1 MKGKRLDKKQSAY
14 LISLAET
21 LCDCQTV
28 FIHYIDDLLNS
39 SICPCQL
46 TLEQQ
51 APLEILNL
59 TADIRVNSSVF
70 LKQNIQLNYY
80 FGAPLISSS
89 GEKFGTFCIYKEQ
102 KYRLSNTQKSS
113 LIKIT
118 ALVTD
123 LIETSFT
130 KKKYLKE
137 LSVRNKKLVQLFD
150 QAKDPLMTLEPPNW
164 CFSSGNPAA
173 LELFKVESEEEFIK
187 LGPWA
192 VSPEFQPDGSRSED
206 KAKTVVMEALNQGS
220 YSFEWTHQSL
230 DGKVFPSSIFLN
242 RIVEGERQYLH
253 ATVKDISE
261 QKQLEDDLK
270 NQLAINERIL
280 NSTNEGVL
288 LVDHK
293 SRKIQSYNAR
303 FLTMWQ
309 IPQLLIDSYDDKKI
323 INHVLDQLASP
334 QLFLDI
340 VEKLYHNPEQQS
352 QDTLLFND
360 NRVIERYSTPYI
372 FDNEVKG
379 RIWFFRDVT
388 EIRTMEKLVNQ
399 STRLASI
406 GQLAAGIG
414 HEINNPLTIIKG
426 YIAKIIGRGNDLP
439 DEIMDGLSIL
449 SSASERIENIVS
461 GLRSFSNLEKSSFSD
476 TFNLGALF
484 FEIENMLKSMYRND
498 GVQLEFDYKDLASNI
513 LIKGNRGKFE
523 QILINLITNA
533 KDSTEGNNIRI
544 INVVVNNDLEQVMV
558 SISDNGCG
566 VANTIKDKIFDP
578 FFTTKEVGKGTG
590 IGLSLVYRFIT
601 DEFNGTINLI
611 KSTLDEG
618 SCFKIT
624 LPVIFGQQ
632 KELQE
637 VTTISNKRVTSSHIT
652 LKVIIA
658 EDEEHIRELLTEVL
672 VLAGVEVFC
681 CENGALALQ
690 EYINNASRYDL
701 IISDVK
707 MPVMDGLT
715 LLKEVRSRLNLKQPK
730 FFFITG
736 GINVDFD
743 NHQNQLLSTIDGY
756 FYKPF
761 NFSEVHNQ
769 LEKLFPA
776 AFPKEI
782 Q

>member
-1 MKGKRLDKKQSAY
+1 MTGKRLDIQQSTHV
-14 LISLAET
+14 ISLAET

-59 TADIRVNSSVF
+59 TADIRVNNSVF
-70 LKQNIQLNYY
+70 LKQNKRLNYY
-80 FGAPLISSS
+80 FGVPLTSSS
-89 GEKFGTFCIYKEQ
+89 GEMFGTFCIYREQ
-102 KYRLSNTQKSS
+102 KSPLSNTQQSS
-113 LIKIT
+113 LIKLA

-123 LIETSFT
+123 LIETSSAKT
-130 KKKYLKE
+130 KYLKE
-137 LSVRNKKLVQLFD
+137 LSARNKKLVQLFD

-173 LELFKVESEEEFIK
+173 LKLFKVESEEEFIK

-206 KAKTVVMEALNQGS
+206 KAKAVVMEALKQGS
-220 YSFEWTHQSL
+220 YSFEWDHQSL

-261 QKQLEDDLK
+261 QKKLEKNLK
-270 NQLAINERIL
+270 NQLAINEGIL
-280 NSTNEGVL
+280 NSSNEGII

-293 SRKIQSYNAR
+293 SKKIQAYNTQ
-303 FLTMWQ
+303 FLTLWK
-309 IPQLLIDSYDDKKI
+309 IPQALMDLHDEIKI
-323 INHVLDQLASP
+323 FNHVLDQLVSP
-334 QLFLDI
+334 QSFLDN
-340 VEKLYHNPEQQS
+340 VEKLFQNPKQHS
-352 QDTLLFND
+352 RDTLLFSD

-372 FDNEVKG
+372 FDDEVKG

-406 GQLAAGIG
+406 GQLAAGVG

-426 YIAKIIGRGNDLP
+426 YLAKIIDRGNDVP
-439 DEIMDGLSIL
+439 DEITEGLNIL
-449 SSASERIENIVS
+449 SGASERIENIVS
-461 GLRSFSNLEKSSFSD
+461 GLRSFSNLENSSLSE

-498 GVQLEFDYKDLASNI
+498 GVQLEFDYKDLAHNI

-533 KDSTEGNNIRI
+533 KDSTEGKNIRM
-544 INVVVNNDLEQVMV
+544 INVVVKSDLEQVMV

-566 VANTIKDKIFDP
+566 LADDIKDKIFDP

-601 DEFNGTINLI
+601 DEFNGAINLT
-611 KSTLDEG
+611 KSTLGEG
-618 SCFKIT
+618 CCFKIT
-624 LPVIFGQQ
+624 LPASIDQQ
-632 KELQE
+632 KALQE
-637 VTTISNKRVTSSHIT
+637 VTTTSNKLVTSSNIK

-672 VLAGVEVFC
+672 ALAGIEVFC

-690 EYINNASRYDL
+690 EYIHNAALYDL
-701 IISDVK
+701 IISDLK
-707 MPVMDGLT
+707 MPVMDGMT
-715 LLKEVRSRLNLKQPK
+715 LLKELRSRLDLKQPK

-743 NHQNQLLSTIDGY
+743 NHQNQLLNTIDGY

-769 LEKLFPA
+769 LEKLFPD
-776 AFPKEI
+776 AFKKH
-782 Q
+782 